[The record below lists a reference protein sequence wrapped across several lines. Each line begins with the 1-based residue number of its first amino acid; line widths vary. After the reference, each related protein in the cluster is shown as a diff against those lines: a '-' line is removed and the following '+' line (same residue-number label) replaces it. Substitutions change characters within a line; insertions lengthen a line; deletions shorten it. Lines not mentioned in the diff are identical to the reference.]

1 MATSAP
7 RVSSASTAT
16 VEEIGKAT
24 AGPKWFQMYLN
35 VDQGISRELLQ
46 RVKPAGFKAVI
57 LTIDAIGQGSSD
69 GPPGSVPALAPLR
82 QLHGRQRQRFKTY
95 LSWNDLEFTATTSG
109 LPVVAKGI
117 TRPEDAVAAV
127 KGDAAAV

>member
-57 LTIDAIGQGSSD
+57 LTIDAIGQGS
-69 GPPGSVPALAPLR
+69 VPALAPLR

-95 LSWNDLEFTATTSG
+95 LSWNDLEFTATTSD

-117 TRPEDAVAAV
+117 TRPEDRD
-127 KGDAAAV
+127 GPHESDS

>member
-1 MATSAP
+1 MRRRGSGRCCSGRSRLNDTGQSPLSRATPALSMATSAP

-57 LTIDAIGQGSSD
+57 LTIDAIGQGS
-69 GPPGSVPALAPLR
+69 GPALAPHR
-82 QLHGRQRQRFKTY
+82 QLSDRGAH
-95 LSWNDLEFTATTSG
+95 
-109 LPVVAKGI
+109 
-117 TRPEDAVAAV
+117 
-127 KGDAAAV
+127 